1 MSNVTCPKCQGTL
14 VTLLDAT
21 DGRRY
26 TATDGRRYTATD
38 GRRYTQCLQC
48 WRITYLDD
56 CNYTI
61 ETVSNT

>member
-26 TATDGRRYTATD
+26 TATDGRRYT
-38 GRRYTQCLQC
+38 QCLQC

-56 CNYTI
+56 KIAILKNKR
-61 ETVSNT
+61 